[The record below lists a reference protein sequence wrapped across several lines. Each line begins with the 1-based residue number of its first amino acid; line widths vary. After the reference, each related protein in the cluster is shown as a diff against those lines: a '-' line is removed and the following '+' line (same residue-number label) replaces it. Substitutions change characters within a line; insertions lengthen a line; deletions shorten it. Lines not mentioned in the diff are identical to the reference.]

1 MLSECP
7 YEFAVRRLFVFLKES
22 LDFETLQD
30 GLIHRNL
37 LQEKEEEDYV
47 YKDQGKLL
55 RNERLIKLTIK
66 KSRCKEFV
74 AFISEKPCHKH
85 IADEIA
91 KVQRK
96 GEETHSA
103 KKSAFPRRPTLK
115 LTLTDDLLQ
124 KHFASL
130 YMELEPRKVADEMF
144 QSGFISIS
152 DHDDVTSII
161 QKHERLRKLL
171 DVLKKKKLYAS
182 FECILKALKC
192 ITLLDT
198 IRTDRKLKSIPSE
211 YVHCTQHNFTFL
223 QDELQ
228 VGNYY
233 RAVFMEHVLDS
244 PDFSDIQ
251 MCTSARRQISK
262 LLKAL
267 IRKGKTA
274 CKELFRI
281 IEVDLKREDLIQEMK
296 NRSADMRKDKQDLS
310 PSLRCLKISC
320 LEQRKEVLL
329 EELEPLG
336 LCDVLLEE
344 GAIKILHHDKIME
357 IDKREKQIKY
367 LLDHIKENKTDC
379 FQAFLYTLQ
388 KENYEVICK
397 ELERPVSKVVAAVSA
412 EDFEWRFSH
421 SVKQTPADVQNEPI
435 AVQVTVG
442 GPIGEKITRI
452 FFHLFNSSSFITKI
466 LDEFISHGQMDIVNV
481 NSDLHTF
488 YLRPVTDQA
497 VQTLLNVNNNNRLL
511 EMIIGMLKKVNI
523 GEWFSDAQ
531 TLEIKLRV
539 FYANLAENKPDIEI
553 SKTELIKRR
562 VQAHRNDFVS
572 ELEPTALASVLSKS
586 LNIPEDII
594 GPALNDRTSCCKRVE
609 SLMSAFAN
617 GNYLVVND
625 FLAAL
630 QDLGYCNIVELVN
643 SPHIHGKAEKV
654 RTMITSNFKDI
665 LDEMQMVLV
674 KETLSRCV
682 GDVDDIRR
690 ICSPG
695 NGYRRQRMC
704 SFLQFILREDN
715 NVLEFEKILRDNG
728 LESLLTK
735 NETAEGEHIA
745 LKFKEVT
752 VTKDHNLLSSGDL
765 LLSEITL
772 SSKAI
777 GENQQN
783 ASEAS
788 EISSDHKTEMGQ
800 SKLKHNDF
808 EETCV
813 KESRLRSKCISPKP
827 TIAMENESIESILQS
842 LGLDSCVE
850 AFQSND
856 ITLELLT
863 PMSNKDLKETLVTLN
878 LTLGSQIKII
888 KKIQEIKVRVMEH
901 DAIEDVLQNLGLQSC
916 VDLFKQHELKLE
928 LLKSFSD
935 TELKETL
942 KELNLPLGKQTIII
956 KKILEIKFG
965 EAVKEP
971 QKIDYLKEN
980 SQVNRVSSKKDYE
993 EIRLVIIGKTGSGKS
1008 ATGNTILGK
1017 PEFDSTISGTSI
1029 TQKCSHHIVER
1040 FGRKIVIVDTPGI
1053 FDTKK
1058 TNEKIQDEIYK
1069 CIGITSPGLHAFI
1082 FVINTASRYTEEE
1095 QRSVEHFVNYFGN
1108 EIYKYIIVLFVRKDE
1123 LDDNNVQ
1130 LKDYIEK
1137 APPILKQLIKKCGDR
1152 VCAFNNKARGREQ
1165 DEQVQQLLQKISEN
1179 IEKNGGNWYTNEI
1192 YQEAEKQINIKEEER
1207 LAKQEAEWEKQLQA
1221 IKKTIADDYNKNLTE
1236 ERMKLNLLQ
1245 KNLEELIKK
1254 QNKDNN
1260 RIADLQNQISLY
1272 EEMIKE
1278 KRGDQQEFKQTFD
1291 LMCAELAKNR
1301 ESALQETR
1309 LIEQYRRDMEK
1320 SQVEKEK
1327 LKKADEMEKQ
1337 NLQREYDKRVEAAK
1351 EKIRDEIRENMAKEF
1366 EEYKRSQTTET
1377 KDSSC
1382 TLL

>member
-1 MLSECP
+1 MSSECP
-7 YEFAVRRLFVFLKES
+7 YEFAVRRLFVFLKER
-22 LDFETLQD
+22 LEFETLQN
-30 GLIHRNL
+30 GLIQRNL
-37 LQEKEEEDYV
+37 LQGKEEEDYV
-47 YKDQGKLL
+47 YKDRGKLL

-66 KSRCKEFV
+66 KNRCKEFV

-91 KVQRK
+91 KVK
-96 GEETHSA
+96 KKDEETHSVQ
-103 KKSAFPRRPTLK
+103 KNAFPRRPTLK

-130 YMELEPRKVADEMF
+130 YMELEPRKIADEMF

-152 DHDDVTSII
+152 DHDDVTGII

-171 DVLKKKKLYAS
+171 DILKTKKLYAS
-182 FECILKALKC
+182 FECILKALKY
-192 ITLLDT
+192 ITLLVT
-198 IRTDRKLKSIPSE
+198 IQMDRKLKNIPSE
-211 YVHCTQHNFTFL
+211 FVHCTQHNFTFL

-228 VGNYY
+228 VGNSY

-244 PDFSDIQ
+244 PTFSDIQ

-296 NRSADMRKDKQDLS
+296 KRSADMRRDKQDLS

-320 LEQRKEVLL
+320 LEQRREVLL

-367 LLDHIKENKTDC
+367 LLDYIKENKNDC

-397 ELERPVSKVVAAVSA
+397 ELERPVSKVEAAVSA
-412 EDFEWRFSH
+412 KDFEWRFSH
-421 SVKQTPADVQNEPI
+421 CVKQTPADVQNEPI
-435 AVQVTVG
+435 AVQITVG
-442 GPIGEKITRI
+442 GPIGEKITSI
-452 FFHLFNSSSFITKI
+452 FSHLFKSSSFITKI

-553 SKTELIKRR
+553 LKTELIKRR

-572 ELEPTALASVLSKS
+572 ELEPTALASVLSKC
-586 LNIPEDII
+586 LNIPEGII
-594 GPALNDRTSCCKRVE
+594 DSALNDRTSCCKRVE
-609 SLMSAFAN
+609 SLLSAFAN

-643 SPHIHGKAEKV
+643 SPHIHGKAEKI

-704 SFLQFILREDN
+704 SFLQFILQDDN

-745 LKFKEVT
+745 LKFIEVT

-765 LLSEITL
+765 LTSEITL
-772 SSKAI
+772 SSKTI

-788 EISSDHKTEMGQ
+788 EISSDHKAEMGQ

-813 KESRLRSKCISPKP
+813 KESRLRSKS
-827 TIAMENESIESILQS
+827 MENESIESILQS

-850 AFQSND
+850 VFKSSD

-863 PMSNKDLKETLVTLN
+863 PMSNKELKENLVALN

-901 DAIEDVLQNLGLQSC
+901 DAIEDVLQNLGLESC

-980 SQVNRVSSKKDYE
+980 SQVNRVSRKKDYE
-993 EIRLVIIGKTGSGKS
+993 EIRLVIIGRTGSGKS

-1029 TQKCSHHIVER
+1029 TQKCSHHVVER

-1082 FVINTASRYTEEE
+1082 FVINAASRYTEEE

-1123 LDDNNVQ
+1123 LDDHNVQ
-1130 LKDYIEK
+1130 LKDHIEK

-1152 VCAFNNKARGREQ
+1152 VCAFNNKASGREQ

-1179 IEKNGGNWYTNEI
+1179 IEKNGGNCYTNEM

-1207 LAKQEAEWEKQLQA
+1207 FAKQKAEWEKQLQA
-1221 IKKTIADDYNKNLTE
+1221 IKETIADDYNKKLTE
-1236 ERMKLNLLQ
+1236 ERMKLHSLQ
-1245 KNLEELIKK
+1245 KNLDELIKK

-1260 RIADLQNQISLY
+1260 RIADLKNQISLY

-1278 KRGDQQEFKQTFD
+1278 KRGDQQELKQTFD

-1320 SQVEKEK
+1320 SQVEKER
-1327 LKKADEMEKQ
+1327 LKKADEMEEQ
-1337 NLQREYDKRVEAAK
+1337 NLQREYDERAEAAK
-1351 EKIRDEIRENMAKEF
+1351 ENIRDEIRKNMAKEF
-1366 EEYKRSQTTET
+1366 EEYKRSQTAET
-1377 KDSSC
+1377 KGSSC